1 MGELLLDGDRP
12 TTAPTIAEYLR
23 ARAGEDPLRRAVAR
37 AVIAIAEAAGPVAF
51 RLAQGELPGD
61 PAHIVGT
68 NTGGDQQK
76 ALDVAAHE
84 HFLRALRAAG
94 VQAVASEEAEEVA
107 LGAPDGLVSVAM
119 DPIDGSSSIGI
130 GALLGTLFAVL
141 PAADGTEFYRQTG
154 RSDAGRRLRVVRP
167 LGRSRLHR
175 RATAWPSPPSIRPI
189 ACSGSSV
196 EKVTIPKRHFRDR
209 VQRLGAPALAP
220 RRAGLCRRLPGR
232 ARR

>member
-12 TTAPTIAEYLR
+12 TMAPTIAEYLR

-107 LGAPDGLVSVAM
+107 LWRARRAGLCGHGPDRRLQQHRHRGAARHAVRRPARRRRHG
-119 DPIDGSSSIGI
+119 
-130 GALLGTLFAVL
+130 VL
-141 PAADGTEFYRQTG
+141 PPDRAQHP
-154 RSDAGRRLRVVRP
+154 GRRLRVLRP
-167 LGRSRLHR
+167 LGRSRLLDRRRRCHR
-175 RATAWPSPPSIRPI
+175 HLR
-189 ACSGSSV
+189 SGRSRV
-196 EKVTIPKRHFRDR
+196 PDRGREK
-209 VQRLGAPALAP
+209 
-220 RRAGLCRRLPGR
+220 
-232 ARR
+232 